1 MYLEKVNQSTSVRK
15 WVKKKNGSED
25 RKDLHPAYGVSLEA
39 EEFRLLLETMAI
51 WSSNIIISIC

>member
-1 MYLEKVNQSTSVRK
+1 MYLGKVNQSTSVRK

-25 RKDLHPAYGVSLEA
+25 RKDLHPNYGVLLEA